1 MTDDIPSI
9 EDLMMSLQ
17 YYVPTGTAEGE
28 KYILQ
33 EAFVQTHE
41 YADII
46 APPIGSPRLLV
57 GKKGSGKSAIL
68 DFTLRFLKDAGLP
81 GLLIKPLSLDLSAMG
96 ENASSGELT
105 RIAYNAIMKAVS
117 EEITKQ
123 LPAMVTGDNAE
134 LLDSAIASGVMRADF
149 VSKFVRVLNGFAK
162 PFTGYDFSSLLP
174 SATSANCKRLERLVR
189 SNIATSKEAFY
200 ILIDDTDQVANPGTK
215 NHLNR
220 IWACIL
226 AARELTLNN
235 DKIRCVITLRDE
247 IWRSLEKEGSGQ
259 RDQIDH
265 FRPLVY
271 RVNPSLEHVQRI
283 IEKRLV
289 LAAKHAGYETVNAN
303 YSLFFEGDMPRM
315 PFSEKRSSWP
325 DLIKSRSRERP
336 RDAVQ
341 LVNMM
346 VKVALKD
353 EAKKIDDDI
362 LSTVMPIYSKERAE
376 LVAGEYEAEC
386 PQMIHVIRSLY
397 KLDYK
402 HGAFLAD
409 TESVRTHLVQI
420 QSSFTITINGVAL
433 KPAREEDVL
442 SLWALLFQAGV
453 FYPRVSDSRQK
464 EGYRFVLPHEE
475 PGLITKARWNDLQQS
490 LWEVHPA
497 FRDFLIAE
505 KNEQSARFGLASK
518 PARSKAKRS

>member
-1 MTDDIPSI
+1 MRDDIPSI

-81 GLLIKPLSLDLSAMG
+81 GLLIKPLHLELSAMG

-117 EEITKQ
+117 EEIAKQ
-123 LPAMVTGDNAE
+123 LPLMVTGDNAE
-134 LLDSAIASGVMRADF
+134 LLESAIASGVVRADF
-149 VSKFVRVLNGFAK
+149 VSKFVRVLNGFSK

-174 SATSANCKRLERLVR
+174 SATATSCKRLERLVK
-189 SNIATSKEAFY
+189 SNIETSKEAFY
-200 ILIDDTDQVANPGTK
+200 ILIDDADQVANPGTK

-247 IWRSLEKEGSGQ
+247 VWRALEKEGSGQ

-271 RVNPSLEHVQRI
+271 QVNPSLEHVQSI
-283 IEKRLV
+283 IEKRLI
-289 LAAKHAGYETVNAN
+289 LAAKRAGYETANAN

-325 DLIKSRSRERP
+325 DLIRSRSRERP

-341 LVNMM
+341 LVDMM

-353 EAKKIDDDI
+353 DAKKIDDDI
-362 LSTVMPIYSKERAE
+362 LSAVMPIYSKERAE

-386 PQMIHVIRSLY
+386 PQMIHIIRSLH
-397 KLDYK
+397 KLEYK
-402 HGAFLAD
+402 HGSFLAD
-409 TESVRTHLVQI
+409 TEAVREHLVKM
-420 QSSFTITINGVAL
+420 QSGFTVTINGVVL
-433 KPAREEDVL
+433 KPTREEDIL
-442 SLWALLFQAGV
+442 SLWSLLFQAGV
-453 FYPRVSDSRQK
+453 FYPRVSDARQK
-464 EGYRFVLPHEE
+464 EGYRFVFPHEE
-475 PGLITKARWNDLQQS
+475 PGLVTKARWNDLQQS
-490 LWEVHPA
+490 LWEIHPA

-505 KNEQSARFGLASK
+505 QTEQNARFGLASK
-518 PARSKAKRS
+518 PTRPKSKGR

>member
-1 MTDDIPSI
+1 MDDIPTI
-9 EDLMMSLQ
+9 EELMMSLQ

-81 GLLIKPLSLDLSAMG
+81 GLLIKPLNLELSAMG
-96 ENASSGELT
+96 ENAPSGELT

-117 EEITKQ
+117 DEIAKQ
-123 LPAMVTGDNAE
+123 LPSMVTGDNAE
-134 LLDSAIASGVMRADF
+134 LLHLATAEGVVRADF
-149 VSKFVRVLNGFAK
+149 VSKFARILNGFSK
-162 PFTGYDFSSLLP
+162 PFTGYDFSTLLP
-174 SATSANCKRLERLVR
+174 SATTVSCKRLERLVK
-189 SNIATSKEAFY
+189 SNIETSKTAFY
-200 ILIDDTDQVANPGTK
+200 ILIDDTDQVANPGTR

-220 IWACIL
+220 IWAFIL
-226 AARELTLNN
+226 AARELSLNN

-247 IWRSLEKEGSGQ
+247 IWRALEKEGSGQ

-271 RVNPSLEHVQRI
+271 RVNPSLDHVQSI
-283 IEKRLV
+283 IEKRLI
-289 LAAKHAGYETVNAN
+289 LAAKRAGYETVDAN
-303 YSLFFEGDMPRM
+303 YSLFFDGDMPRM

-325 DLIKSRSRERP
+325 DLIKYRSRERP

-341 LVNMM
+341 LVNML
-346 VKVALKD
+346 VQIALRND
-353 EAKKIDDDI
+353 AKKINEDI
-362 LSTVMPIYSKERAE
+362 FSTVMPIYSKERAE

-386 PQMIHVIRSLY
+386 PQMIHVIRSFH
-397 KLDYK
+397 KLEFK
-402 HGAFLAD
+402 HGSFLAD
-409 TESVRTHLVQI
+409 TETVRAHLIHI
-420 QSSFTITINGVAL
+420 QSAFTITMNGVAL
-433 KPAREEDVL
+433 KPTREEDIL
-442 SLWALLFQAGV
+442 SLWSLLFQAGV

-464 EGYRFVLPHEE
+464 EGYRFVFPHEE
-475 PGLITKARWNDLQQS
+475 PGLVTKARWNDLQQS
-490 LWEVHPA
+490 LWEIHPV
-497 FRDFLIAE
+497 FRDFLISE
-505 KNEQSARFGLASK
+505 QKEQSARFGLASK
-518 PARSKAKRS
+518 ATRFKSKR